1 MCVMSSAY
9 SARFFVH
16 FFTGLVKCVISPY
29 LRHDSNVCAFFIHKV
44 TPTPQ
49 KWKVN
54 YKAKHS
60 FPYCLE
66 GAACCNIDIEKLDIP
81 QEVRDILGV
90 DGPLKCLLYFWYNS
104 VCLSV
109 CLPLSHTHTSFS
121 LSHTYTPSLLL
132 FLFLFLF
139 NIRFYRCFDLR
150 FDI

>member
-90 DGPLKCLLYFWYNS
+90 DGPLKFLLYFWYNS
-104 VCLSV
+104 LCLFLS
-109 CLPLSHTHTSFS
+109 LTHTHLFLSHTHIHTLSPS
-121 LSHTYTPSLLL
+121 LSLSLSIQYSFLSLL
-132 FLFLFLF
+132 
-139 NIRFYRCFDLR
+139 
-150 FDI
+150 

>member
-104 VCLSV
+104 LCLFLS
-109 CLPLSHTHTSFS
+109 LSHTHLF
-121 LSHTYTPSLLL
+121 LSHTHIHTLSPSLSLSLSIQYSFLSLL
-132 FLFLFLF
+132 
-139 NIRFYRCFDLR
+139 
-150 FDI
+150 